1 MSILICGGAGYIGS
15 HMVARLLEEK
25 EDIIILDNF
34 QKGHKKAI
42 LGGKVYE
49 GDIRDKA
56 LLDKIFSE
64 NSIEGVIDFAASS
77 LVGESVEKPLEYFD
91 NNTGGTIVLLKSM
104 IEHNVKNIV
113 FSSTAATY
121 GEPENIPIREEDKT
135 NPTNPYGES
144 KLAVEKILKWCD
156 KAYGL
161 KYTVLR
167 YFNAAGAYDT
177 GKIGEDHRPETHLIP
192 IIIEVALGKRDKIQV
207 FGNDYNTK
215 DGTCI
220 RDYVHVMDL
229 AEAHLLA
236 MNKLKNG
243 GKSRIYNLGNG
254 EGFSVKEVIDMVKK
268 VTGRKI
274 KLEVVD
280 RRKGDPKVL
289 IASSKKAKTQLDWH
303 PKYNSLEKI
312 IETAWKWHKNNPDGY
327 M

>member
-34 QKGHKKAI
+34 QKGHKNAI
-42 LGGKVYE
+42 LGGKVYK
-49 GDIRDKA
+49 GDIRDKV
-56 LLDKIFSE
+56 LLDKIFNE
-64 NSIEGVIDFAASS
+64 NSIEGVIDFAANS

-91 NNTGGTIVLLKSM
+91 NNIWGTITLLKSM
-104 IEHNVKNIV
+104 IEHDVKKIV

-121 GEPENIPIREEDKT
+121 GKPERIPIIEKDKT
-135 NPTNPYGES
+135 SPTNPYGES

-167 YFNAAGAYDT
+167 YFNAAGAYHT
-177 GKIGEDHRPETHLIP
+177 GEIGEDHRPETHLIP
-192 IIIEVALGKRDKIQV
+192 IIIDVALGKRDKILV

-229 AEAHLLA
+229 AEAHLLSI
-236 MNKLKNG
+236 NKLKNG
-243 GKSRIYNLGNG
+243 GKSGIYNLGNG
-254 EGFSVKEVIDMVKK
+254 AGFSVKEVIDMVEK

-274 KLEVVD
+274 KWEMAD
-280 RRKGDPKVL
+280 RRKGDPAVL
-289 IASSKKAKTQLDWH
+289 IASSEKAKAELNWH

-312 IETAWKWHKNNPDGY
+312 IDTA
-327 M
+327 